1 MTHVILQTA
10 TRFMLPLLLL
20 FSVFLLFRGHNEPGG
35 GFSGGLVGAA
45 AFALYALAFD
55 VAAARKALGFDP
67 RSLLGPGLLGALLA
81 GWGPLRASGPRRP
94 HRHYWRHFSFP
105 AYGEFYLGTTFFFD
119 LGVYLVVLGMTL
131 TIIWTLAEEESE

>member
-67 RSLLGPGLLGALLA
+67 RSLIGTGLLVALMAGCVPLLA
-81 GWGPLRASGPRRP
+81 NWPLLA